1 MTLTEYLR
9 QYDIEIKDEEA
20 LKGAFI
26 HTSYVNENKEL
37 NLKDNERLEL
47 LGDAVLQF
55 WSANFLYHQTPIISE
70 GDMTLIRAQLVNEK
84 ALAHFSKEMNLA
96 QFLKLGIGEAKSGG
110 RKRDSLLA
118 DLFEAFIGAL
128 YLDQGI
134 QAIDKIC
141 NQTIKKRF
149 ESLDKDDIMD
159 YKTKLQEF
167 VQSDTRKTVT
177 YQIVSVTG
185 PANQPEFDAIVKLDE
200 LILGKGTGSS
210 KKRAQQQAAKD
221 ALNKLVK

>member
-9 QYDIEIKDEEA
+9 QYEIEINDEEA
-20 LKGAFI
+20 LKVAFI

-37 NLKDNERLEL
+37 DLDDNERLEL
-47 LGDAVLQF
+47 LGDAVLQL
-55 WSANFLYHQTPIISE
+55 WSANFLYHQEPIISE

-84 ALAHFSKEMNLA
+84 ALACFSKEMNLA

-110 RKRDSLLA
+110 RKRESLLA

-141 NQTIKKRF
+141 NLTIKKRF
-149 ESLDKDDIMD
+149 ETLDKDDIMD

-167 VQSDTRKTVT
+167 VQSDSRKTVT

-200 LILGKGTGSS
+200 LVLGKGTGSS